1 MRGMSL
7 ERAREDAG
15 SSDERGGAEAD
26 AEADAGEAAAGT
38 ARGRARG
45 TAPPRADAR
54 RALVEQLEFYFGD
67 ANVVTDEWLR
77 ERIRSAEGGWVSL
90 EEVCAFPRMRSK
102 LKRRSWKEVVPG
114 AIREFGSGVIEL
126 SEDGERVRRLEPVPE
141 FDAEEIER
149 RTVVAE
155 NCAEWSVAALRE
167 IFETCGEVTNV
178 RVRKP
183 GHDGIPA
190 TENRGKVHAL
200 VEFASIEQ
208 ANEAATRLDNPTDWR
223 NGIRVRVL
231 LKPGQKKKQNKKKQA
246 QKVAADTEGKEEADG
261 QEQERE
267 SAAPATK
274 KATKKKAKPDYAKWA
289 SAAAFK
295 ENRTSITPQ
304 ANVEKAGEGELEAVE
319 ASIPKK
325 LVLTARVQTV
335 DVRPQPT
342 MPDGSP
348 GFTRKRTCAPK
359 FAASI
364 ISETNGAE
372 D

>member
-1 MRGMSL
+1 MSGDVGGTSD
-7 ERAREDAG
+7 ARERE
-15 SSDERGGAEAD
+15 SDDVDGGDGGADAD
-26 AEADAGEAAAGT
+26 AREPAAGT
-38 ARGRARG
+38 VGGRARAV
-45 TAPPRADAR
+45 APLSEDAR

-77 ERIRSAEGGWVSL
+77 ERIVNAEDGWVSL

-114 AIREFGSGVIEL
+114 AIREIGSRVIEV

-155 NCAEWSVAALRE
+155 NCAEWSVAALRK

-178 RVRKP
+178 RMRKP

-200 VEFASIEQ
+200 VEFATIEQ
-208 ANEAATRLDNPTDWR
+208 ANEAAARLDNPTDWR

-246 QKVAADTEGKEEADG
+246 QKVAVDAERTKQSEG
-261 QEQERE
+261 QEQEE
-267 SAAPATK
+267 ENAVPATK
-274 KATKKKAKPDYAKWA
+274 KASKKKAKPDYAKWA

-295 ENRTSITPQ
+295 ENRTSITSQ
-304 ANVEKAGEGELEAVE
+304 IDVENAGEVELEAVE

-325 LVLTARVQTV
+325 LVLTQRAQTV
-335 DVRPQPT
+335 DARPQPT

-359 FAASI
+359 FAAPI
-364 ISETNGAE
+364 TSETNGAE